1 MPSFAGEKT
10 LPSNVKGQYSG
21 SKLKRNDREYYS
33 TTKDSNFFESVMP
46 FGYFD
51 GLSADEAASDDEED
65 DNEDESSCDDC
76 DDHDDPRTRIQRIVV
91 LHADVDCFYCQCE
104 QLDRQIA
111 AEQPL
116 GIGQKHIIVTCNY
129 AARQYGVTKL
139 MLKEDALRK
148 CPLLLIIDGSDL
160 TRYRQHSRHIYES
173 FRSACQE
180 LIPKINNNACAVRKG
195 CMDEMIMAVEASALV
210 VVRAARGGHAPPH
223 EGDQHRHQQQ
233 QRKSASS
240 SSNSI
245 RSTGSSPLAKKT
257 AKTDIYV
264 YGEHPSVDAM
274 IRLTEDQTGAET
286 MVHEHHHPAAD
297 HRTDHALL
305 QQLHQTAT
313 LVQAIRQRILSQT
326 GFAVTMGVSTNPFLA
341 KLACGLRKPGIVNIL
356 APEQCLTLVA
366 AMPLRKITGVGRQ
379 TVRVLEPFLLS
390 QQLDDHQHGRTDHCW
405 TCRYVLCYVLGGKA
419 LRFFQRSL
427 VHSTHFLMLFGWTHF
442 VDRDVLQLPRAS
454 VIAALENVPSG
465 LSPSYVSFLSTPNM
479 TAFWSHSY
487 FPFPP
492 TTTIRQAA
500 DRLLDLCRGIDT
512 SIIVDDEGGLQKTLS
527 CENSFRRGT
536 ICTTEQVNERMR
548 DLYQRLPRLFAD
560 RTAWSTHPELAY
572 PKTIRLTVRVVDHY
586 SAVTKKNKHR
596 QRTSSSSTS
605 TTTTNSMQQPF
616 NGRDFLKSAP
626 EQRAKLL
633 QDAVTPLLH
642 SLLFQTKTVM
652 DVTRVNIALT
662 NFQDVVGSPQRPSK
676 AQGSGSQYATTR
688 TQGSGT
694 QGSVKRKRIDDFF
707 ARR

>member
-1 MPSFAGEKT
+1 
-10 LPSNVKGQYSG
+10 
-21 SKLKRNDREYYS
+21 
-33 TTKDSNFFESVMP
+33 MP

-51 GLSADEAASDDEED
+51 GLSADEAASDEED
-65 DNEDESSCDDC
+65 DNEDESSCEDC
-76 DDHDDPRTRIQRIVV
+76 DDHDDHGDPRMRIVV
-91 LHADVDCFYCQCE
+91 VHADVDCFYCQCE

-160 TRYRQHSRHIYES
+160 TRYRQHSRRIYES
-173 FRSACQE
+173 FRTACQE
-180 LIPKINNNACAVRKG
+180 LIPKNKNNNACAVRKG
-195 CMDEMIMAVEASALV
+195 CMDEMIMAVEQASALV
-210 VVRAARGGHAPPH
+210 VLGGAARGGAGEPH
-223 EGDQHRHQQQ
+223 EGDHQH
-233 QRKSASS
+233 QRKSASGSYS
-240 SSNSI
+240 STI
-245 RSTGSSPLAKKT
+245 RSTGSSPSATKT
-257 AKTDIYV
+257 EKTDIYV

-356 APEQCLTLVA
+356 APDQCPPLVA

-390 QQLDDHQHGRTDHCW
+390 QQLDGHQHHGRTDHCW
-405 TCRYVLCYVLGGKA
+405 TCRYVLCYVMFWGKSTA
-419 LRFFQRSL
+419 LLFSARSFIRL
-427 VHSTHFLMLFGWTHF
+427 IFSCYLFGRTLWTGMFCNFHGL
-442 VDRDVLQLPRAS
+442 VSLPLWRMCHHQACPRRTFRCFDTKHGS
-454 VIAALENVPSG
+454 IL
-465 LSPSYVSFLSTPNM
+465 VSLI
-479 TAFWSHSY
+479 SHS
-487 FPFPP
+487 PQ
-492 TTTIRQAA
+492 TTTNRQAA
-500 DRLLDLCRGIDT
+500 DRLLDLCHGIDT

-536 ICTTEQVNERMR
+536 ICTKEQVDERMR
-548 DLYQRLPRLFAD
+548 DLYQRLPRLLAD

-586 SAVTKKNKHR
+586 SAVTKKNGQHR
-596 QRTSSSSTS
+596 QRTSSSSSTS
-605 TTTTNSMQQPF
+605 TTNSMQQPF
-616 NGRDFLKSAP
+616 NGRGFLKSAP

-642 SLLFQTKTVM
+642 SLLFQTKTVL

-707 ARR
+707 VRR